1 MGLRSRSSED
11 HVLDES
17 RHQKD
22 EDKDNQDA
30 DQTHSPHSLIH
41 HIVHHL
47 PPLVRSSTRSEAH
60 PILASAG
67 NVSNSQKE
75 NVESCPA
82 IMARPMRIM
91 TPPASGCSI
100 RATDRELL
108 RGPPVGES
116 PERIVMIRTASSPF

>member
-11 HVLDES
+11 HVSDES

-22 EDKDNQDA
+22 EDKDNQNT

-47 PPLVRSSTRSEAH
+47 DPPLVRLSRTSEPH
-60 PILASAG
+60 PIFPNAG
-67 NVSNSQKE
+67 NVSSSQNEK
-75 NVESCPA
+75 VESRPV

-91 TPPASGCSI
+91 TPPASGCSVRPTRPI
-100 RATDRELL
+100 DLSLAM
-108 RGPPVGES
+108 S
-116 PERIVMIRTASSPF
+116 